1 MLTLLP
7 GEAAVQGGDGQGGGR
22 VGDPPSCVASEKGS
36 PHPVIHY
43 VALTF

>member
-7 GEAAVQGGDGQGGGR
+7 GEAAVQGGDGQGGG
-22 VGDPPSCVASEKGS
+22 DPPSCAASEKGS